1 MVPEL
6 SVLKILFNRWK
17 SVGSI
22 VRLLIAT
29 QRLTTGFLFWN
40 PASENT
46 LCPGDER

>member
-17 SVGSI
+17 SVGGI

-29 QRLTTGFLFWN
+29 QTIDPGISVLESRL
-40 PASENT
+40 
-46 LCPGDER
+46 